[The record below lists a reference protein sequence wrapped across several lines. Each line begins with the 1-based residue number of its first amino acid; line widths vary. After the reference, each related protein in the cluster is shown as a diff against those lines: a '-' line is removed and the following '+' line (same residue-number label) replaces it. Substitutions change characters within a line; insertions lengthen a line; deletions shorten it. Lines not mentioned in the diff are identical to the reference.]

1 MKDKVVRVQNMY
13 MGNEG
18 IARTILNRDIMQR

>member
-1 MKDKVVRVQNMY
+1 

-18 IARTILNRDIMQR
+18 IA